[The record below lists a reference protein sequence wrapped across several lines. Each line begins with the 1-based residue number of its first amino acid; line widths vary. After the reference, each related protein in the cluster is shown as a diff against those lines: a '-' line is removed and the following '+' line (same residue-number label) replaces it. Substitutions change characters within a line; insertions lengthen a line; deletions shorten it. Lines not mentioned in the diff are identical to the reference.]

1 MIIRLLGDL
10 IGNKRVVIKMQIKRI
25 IFLTLLINCISC
37 AWSEAIPEPKEEV
50 KFLTRNMKTVILSL
64 QNPNFVETS
73 PENIMNIF
81 KGWETIRPLSG
92 DFQVK
97 LGEGRNGG
105 RSVSVIGLNS
115 IIGNGEAHELYQ
127 DVSIK
132 SSLDT
137 TATLSLSAWVW
148 SDTPGGAFLKLSNL
162 KGRESY
168 SAFHS
173 GASRWE
179 NLTVVY
185 PYDQIPN
192 VLRVSLLT
200 KKGKAI
206 FEEIKPIVIYDD
218 RFTKTLPDA
227 CNPLRENVTYAK
239 DDRIRIVVVG
249 NSTVNGYAVANKR
262 ATFPYVLQLKL
273 EAHFPGRFEVVNFG
287 LCAWHLPPQIIT
299 LDKAF
304 NSNKACDGAPWC
316 AGKNSQFSHKAIL
329 VAEQNADK
337 NTPTISQLEPDVII
351 FAGMWNDVWRSLKY
365 AGWGIPPNPD
375 EVNRNGETPYSIAYL
390 QAVFNYADNPTK
402 ENYQIADKM
411 FEKAMRPVEPS
422 TLASLQLH
430 DYKSLRESTAFD
442 KLVQNSSKKFRY
454 LSEEFISR
462 AQHYADVWTVTLPGR
477 LGYSYEEAGKKLN
490 RAGLLP
496 AEKIDNFLMNGYIDA
511 VTERIQNR
519 ELTIASLKLG
529 ANLLDL
535 SQSFRQQYEG
545 MSIIEQFTL
554 GYFLENI
561 EDNVHFLYRGNQW
574 IADQMFFGFLDEFIR
589 LSKNNNRSIIFK

>member
-1 MIIRLLGDL
+1 ML
-10 IGNKRVVIKMQIKRI
+10 IKRI
-25 IFLTLLINCISC
+25 IFLTLLIS
-37 AWSEAIPEPKEEV
+37 WVSYTWGEAIPGPKEEI
-50 KFLTRNMKTVILSL
+50 KFLARNMKTVILPL
-64 QNPNFVETS
+64 QNPDFGETS
-73 PENIMNIF
+73 PENIMNII
-81 KGWETIRPLSG
+81 KGWGTISPLSG
-92 DFQVK
+92 DFRVK

-115 IIGNGEAHELYQ
+115 ILGNGEAHELYQ

-132 SSLDT
+132 WLLDT

-148 SDTPGGAFLKLSNL
+148 SDASGGAFLKLSNL
-162 KGRESY
+162 KGQESY

-185 PYDQIPN
+185 PYDQRPD

-200 KKGKAI
+200 TKGTSS
-206 FEEIKPIVIYDD
+206 FEEIKPIVTYDD

-227 CNPLRENVTYAK
+227 CAPLRERVTYAN

-249 NSTVNGYAVANKR
+249 NSTVNGHAVANKR
-262 ATFPYVLQLKL
+262 ASFPYVLQLKL
-273 EAHFPGRFEVVNFG
+273 ETYFPGRFEVINFG
-287 LCAWHLPPQIIT
+287 ICAWHLPPQIIT

-304 NSNKACDGAPWC
+304 NSNKACDGAAWC
-316 AGKNSQFSHKAIL
+316 AGKNGQFSHKAIL

-337 NTPTISQLEPDVII
+337 NTPTISQLKPDVII

-365 AGWGIPPNPD
+365 SAWGIPPNPD
-375 EVNRNGETPYSIAYL
+375 EVNRNGETPSSVAYL

-402 ENYQIADKM
+402 QNYQIADEM

-422 TLASLQLH
+422 TLASLQLS
-430 DYKSLRESTAFD
+430 DYTSLRKSTEFNN
-442 KLVQNSSKKFRY
+442 LVENSSRKFRY
-454 LSEEFISR
+454 LSEEFIRR
-462 AQHYADVWTVTLPGR
+462 AQHYADVWTATLPGR
-477 LGYSYEEAGKKLN
+477 LGDSYEEAGKKLN

-496 AEKIDNFLMNGYIDA
+496 AEKIDNFLMNGYVDA
-511 VTERIQNR
+511 LTERIQNR
-519 ELTIASLKLG
+519 ELTLASSKLG

-535 SQSFRQQYEG
+535 SKSFQQQYEG
-545 MSIIEQFTL
+545 MSISEQFTL

-574 IADQMFFGFLDEFIR
+574 IADQMFFGFLNEFIR
-589 LSKNNNRSIIFK
+589 LSKNKKQSTLFK